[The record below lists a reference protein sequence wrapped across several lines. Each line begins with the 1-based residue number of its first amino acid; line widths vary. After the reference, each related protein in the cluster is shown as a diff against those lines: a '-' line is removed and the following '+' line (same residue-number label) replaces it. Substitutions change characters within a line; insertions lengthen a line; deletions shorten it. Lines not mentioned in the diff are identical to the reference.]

1 MAVVDIN
8 WNPSRKE
15 LKLFAVLQVV
25 FFVIVCTILVDK
37 GGSSTFS
44 AVIVGISAILGIA
57 GWFQPAIV
65 RPVYVGWMVAV
76 FPIGCLVSYLILAAV
91 FYLLFTPIGLI
102 MKLAGKDPLQRK
114 FDRTAKTYW
123 QPRET
128 PSDSSRYFRQF

>member
-25 FFVIVCTILVDK
+25 FFVIAGTILVDK
-37 GGSSTFS
+37 GGSSTVS
-44 AVIVGISAILGIA
+44 AVIVGVSAVLGIA

-76 FPIGCLVSYLILAAV
+76 FPIGCFVSYLILAAV

-102 MKLAGKDPLQRK
+102 MKLVGKDPLQRK

-123 QPRET
+123 QPRAT